1 MPRTSHTNTDS
12 QAERISRFIE
22 SMGLLTENEG
32 FPRIAG
38 RLFGLLLLTPG
49 ELSLDDIAER
59 LGVSKAS
66 VSNDARRLQ
75 QLGFVERRSRP
86 GDRRDYYKIA
96 PNAFACSLEMRLE
109 RMQRFHQ
116 LLESARGLTGGSEEV
131 RERLQELETAYEVTV
146 RTLREVLERARETG
160 SDARLRS

>member
-1 MPRTSHTNTDS
+1 MVRTTHTRAASEED
-12 QAERISRFIE
+12 RISRFIE
-22 SMGLLTENEG
+22 SMGLLTEAEG

-49 ELSLDDIAER
+49 DLSLDEIADR

-75 QLGFVERRSRP
+75 QMGFVERRGRP
-86 GDRRDYYKIA
+86 GDRRDYYAIA

-109 RMQRFHQ
+109 RMHKFHK
-116 LLESARGLTGGSEEV
+116 LLETAHELSDDEEV
-131 RERLQELETAYEVTV
+131 RARLHQLETAYELTV
-146 RTLREVLERARETG
+146 RTLREVLSRAGEAESEAPPRG
-160 SDARLRS
+160 